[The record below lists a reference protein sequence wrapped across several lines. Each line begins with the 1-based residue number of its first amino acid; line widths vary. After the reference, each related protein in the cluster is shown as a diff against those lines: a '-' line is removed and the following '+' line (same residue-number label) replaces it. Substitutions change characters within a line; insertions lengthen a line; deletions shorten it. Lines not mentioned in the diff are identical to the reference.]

1 MADSELTDL
10 TAATTLAATDV
21 MYAVVDPA
29 GTPLDRKVAVSTV
42 RNATAVIGPPAITS
56 VEAWVRPGGGGGAA
70 WTAMTQ
76 NLLTLRPCLLRA
88 GTLIGIATQTNTF
101 AAGSF
106 YRVGIYS
113 EASGGGPGALLID
126 AGQIDFTASS
136 GFKSIVISQA
146 VTAGVYWMA
155 SVQQG
160 AASGAAVI
168 SEIAGTTN
176 IQAMMPV
183 RWAGSGDIWDRAN
196 QHFTQ
201 ASVSG
206 ALPASITLSGLTA
219 VQNVLTPITLV
230 RYG

>member
-1 MADSELTDL
+1 MPLY
-10 TAATTLAATDV
+10 TA
-21 MYAVVDPA
+21 P
-29 GTPLDRKVAVSTV
+29 VSSS
-42 RNATAVIGPPAITS
+42 AIIGPPAITS
-56 VEAWVRPGGGGGAA
+56 VEAWVRPSGGANAA

-88 GTLIGIATQTNTF
+88 GTLIGIGTQTNTF

-136 GFKSIVISQA
+136 GFKSITISQ
-146 VTAGVYWMA
+146 VITSGVYWMA

-168 SEIAGTTN
+168 SEVAGTTN
-176 IQAMMPV
+176 IQAHMPV
-183 RWAGSGDIWDRAN
+183 RWAGSGDIWDRAT

-201 ASVSG
+201 GSVSG
-206 ALPASITLSGLTA
+206 ALPSSITLSGLTA
-219 VQNVLTPITLV
+219 VQSGNTPITLV